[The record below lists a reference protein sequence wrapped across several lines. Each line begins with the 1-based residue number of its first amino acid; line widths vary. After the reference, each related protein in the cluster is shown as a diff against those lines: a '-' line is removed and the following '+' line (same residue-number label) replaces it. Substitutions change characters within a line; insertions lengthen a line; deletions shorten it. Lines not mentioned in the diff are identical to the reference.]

1 MGLRVGE
8 QEAQWRQRVSLGQSV
23 GRAERRIEAG
33 YQKVVLAGYVVA
45 VEVAEAWRWLK
56 AEKAVFGPAIDYWVA
71 RPLYFSV
78 YLLLSFLAVSLG
90 FILGGWLGGIATT
103 VLTGAVFLFGR
114 ETFKR
119 LHEVVVRRP

>member
-1 MGLRVGE
+1 MRE
-8 QEAQWRQRVSLGQSV
+8 QTAQWQQRVSM

-33 YQKVVLAGYVVA
+33 YQKIVLAGYVVA

-56 AEKAVFGPAIDYWVA
+56 AERTVFGPAIDYWMA

-90 FILGGWLGGIATT
+90 SILGSWLGGIATT
-103 VLTGAVFLFGR
+103 VLAGAVFLFGR

-119 LHEVVVRRP
+119 LHEVIARRP